1 MFFGNL
7 KNGLYLV
14 AQTKEVHYGKT
25 ERYISDPFLVSIP
38 ADIDGSL
45 LYHVTA
51 QPKSAWESNKKEPIS
66 EVKKE
71 KILKKNDTKKRKT
84 GILTGRVKTGDF

>member
-1 MFFGNL
+1 MYQYAKKHRIKGTNNQTNEVGRLFFGNL

-66 EVKKE
+66 EVKK
-71 KILKKNDTKKRKT
+71 KKY
-84 GILTGRVKTGDF
+84 